1 MRMIIA
7 VDFDGTIVEN
17 RYPDIGKEIPFATE
31 TLRMLIHDGHQ
42 LILWTVREG
51 KYLDE
56 AVDWCFIHGVSFY
69 AINKNYPEEKVHYQY
84 GYYKK
89 IYADYFIDDCN
100 IGGLPDWGL
109 IYHIVNQHVT
119 LNNTCFYYNSIKP
132 TIPKKLSWWKR
143 LFI

>member
-84 GYYKK
+84 G
-89 IYADYFIDDCN
+89 IFDLLRRWFF
-100 IGGLPDWGL
+100 
-109 IYHIVNQHVT
+109 VE
-119 LNNTCFYYNSIKP
+119 
-132 TIPKKLSWWKR
+132 
-143 LFI
+143 

>member
-1 MRMIIA
+1 MIIA

-31 TLRMLIHDGHQ
+31 TLKMLIHDGHR

-56 AVDWCFIHGVSFY
+56 AVDWCFLHGVSFY
-69 AINKNYPEEKVHYQY
+69 AINKNYPEEKVHNRFD
-84 GYYKK
+84 YYKK
-89 IYADYFIDDCN
+89 IDANYFIDDCN

-109 IYHIVNQHVT
+109 IYRIVNQHDA
-119 LNNTCFYYNSIKP
+119 LNNTDYYNNNKQ

-143 LFI
+143 LVI